1 MSTLTIGQVAERTG
15 FTTSALRYYEEL
27 GLVAPLMRTE
37 AGYRLYG
44 DDAVNR
50 LAFVARAKQLGCS
63 LDEIADLL
71 AIWDGDQC
79 APVQRRFHELVTAK
93 IHETQDQIGELIA
106 FASQLQAAAARLGTP
121 SIDGPCGDGCAC
133 IATADEVASTSVL
146 MAAARPGD
154 PPITCTLEPGARP
167 DRRADWQ
174 SVLSAACERSTTDDG
189 RLRIGFGPDVDLAAL
204 TRLIQAEHQC
214 CSFFAFAL
222 TVDERGIA
230 LEVGAPDAAAEIVDS
245 MFGRAT

>member
-1 MSTLTIGQVAERTG
+1 MRSRTCSRSGTAINARPCSGGSTNSLRRRSTRLRIRSVSSSRSRRSCKLRRPGWVRRPSTDHAVTG
-15 FTTSALRYYEEL
+15 
-27 GLVAPLMRTE
+27 
-37 AGYRLYG
+37 
-44 DDAVNR
+44 
-50 LAFVARAKQLGCS
+50 ARASPPQTRS
-63 LDEIADLL
+63 LRH
-71 AIWDGDQC
+71 Q
-79 APVQRRFHELVTAK
+79 
-93 IHETQDQIGELIA
+93 
-106 FASQLQAAAARLGTP
+106 
-121 SIDGPCGDGCAC
+121 
-133 IATADEVASTSVL
+133 SV

-167 DRRADWQ
+167 DRRADWR
-174 SVLSAACERSTTDDG
+174 SVLSAACERSTTDEG

-230 LEVGAPDAAAEIVDS
+230 LEVGARRAAEIVDS